1 MKATTIKPVT
11 KFELAQ
17 EQVKNGTLT
26 APEVSYG
33 AKRIDYF
40 AYQLAT
46 HKFQLGILK
55 SGMSMRGVKLR
66 DLKGYYGLTGKSASD
81 CYNQFIVI
89 FDNYTNKNK

>member
-1 MKATTIKPVT
+1 MKATTIKPAT

-33 AKRIDYF
+33 AKKIDYF
-40 AYQLAT
+40 GYQLAT

-66 DLKGYYGLTGKSASD
+66 DLKDYYGLTGKSASD
-81 CYNQFIVI
+81 CYDQFTVI
-89 FDNYTNKNK
+89 FDNYTAKLK